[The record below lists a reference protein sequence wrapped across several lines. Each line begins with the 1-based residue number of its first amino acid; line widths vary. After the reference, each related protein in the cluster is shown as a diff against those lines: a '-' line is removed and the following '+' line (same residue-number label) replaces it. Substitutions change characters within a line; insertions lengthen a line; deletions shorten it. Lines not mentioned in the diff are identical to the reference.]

1 MDKPVGHR
9 RSIRLKNFDYSSPGA
24 YFFTACV
31 EDRRFRFG
39 KVQHGLMVP
48 NDLGSVVWS
57 VWDNLPKLFGSLIL
71 DDFMVMPNHVH
82 GILIIPS
89 DAPAKSGGSL
99 SATVQALKSKVIHDG
114 ALIRESCRGLW
125 QRNYYEH
132 VIRDAMELYRL
143 RKYIRENPLQ
153 WHFDHENPDAER
165 IINAEPWEEAFD
177 EETRNYDNSPH
188 RWADV

>member
-1 MDKPVGHR
+1 MEKPGGHR

-39 KVQHGLMVP
+39 EVLHGMMVP
-48 NDLGSVVWS
+48 NKLGTLVWTG
-57 VWDNLPKLFGSLIL
+57 WDELKARFGALIF

-99 SATVQALKSKVIHDG
+99 STVVQALKSKAIHDG
-114 ALIRESCRGLW
+114 ALLGESCRGLW

-132 VIRDAMELYRL
+132 VIRDEKELNRL
-143 RKYIRENPLQ
+143 RKYIRQNPLQ
-153 WHFDHENPDAER
+153 WHFDHENPSAVR
-165 IINAEPWEEAFD
+165 IINAEPWEESFD
-177 EETRNYDNSPH
+177 EETKGHENSSS
-188 RWADV
+188 